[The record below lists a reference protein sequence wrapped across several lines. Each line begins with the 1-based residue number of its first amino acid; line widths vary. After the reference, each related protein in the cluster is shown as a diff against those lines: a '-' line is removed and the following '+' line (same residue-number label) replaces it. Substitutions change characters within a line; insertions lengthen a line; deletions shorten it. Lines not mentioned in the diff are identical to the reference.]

1 MKNKPKVISLFTCGM
16 GMDIG
21 FENSGFQTIY
31 ANDITEFAY
40 NTIKK
45 NKKNIACDLGDITNI
60 SSNEIKTK
68 SGLKNKLPDVV
79 IGGPP
84 CQSFSTAGLRKG
96 IEDKRGIALF
106 EFIRIIKDLQPKF
119 FVFENVPGLLSIAKK
134 NIGFYD
140 RISMDKSKIPDE
152 SKRGSL
158 FEEILK
164 KFYESLENYRISE
177 PTIVNAADFGTP
189 QKRKRLILIGSRTVD
204 PNKIMSRLMEKSTYS
219 DPKVSEELGKKP
231 WTTLEDALKGLN
243 EKNPEHTNFPKSWGK
258 YLKHIPPGGYRKD
271 LPKDLQKNAMGGAA
285 NSTDPKR
292 KGKQGGR
299 TGFYRRLAWNKPAPT
314 LVTSPSQMA
323 TCICHP
329 DKDRPLTV
337 KEYARVQGFP
347 DEWEFVGTVSQ
358 KYRMIGEAVPVKLAE
373 VIALTIREFL

>member
-1 MKNKPKVISLFTCGM
+1 MNEKPKVISLFTCGM

-21 FENSGFQTIY
+21 FENSGFETIY

-45 NKKNIACDLGDITNI
+45 NKENIACDLGDITEI
-60 SSNEIKTK
+60 SSKEIKIK
-68 SGLKNKLPDVV
+68 SGLKKNSPDAV

-96 IEDKRGIALF
+96 LEDKRGIALL
-106 EFIRIIKDLQPKF
+106 EFIRVIKDLQPKF

-140 RISMDKSKIPDE
+140 RVAMDKSQIPDE

-158 FEEILK
+158 FEEIFQQFQSLK
-164 KFYESLENYRISE
+164 GYKISK
-177 PTIVNAADFGTP
+177 PTILNAADFGVP
-189 QKRKRLILIGSRTVD
+189 QKRKRLILIGSRIVNPD
-204 PNKIMSRLMEKSTYS
+204 EIMDRLIEKSTHS
-219 DPKVSEELGKKP
+219 DPKIAKNLRKKP
-231 WTTLEDALKGLN
+231 WKTLDDALKGLN
-243 EKNPEHTNFPKSWGK
+243 EKNPEHTHFPKSWGK
-258 YLKHIPPGGYRKD
+258 YLKHIPPGGYWKD
-271 LPKDLQKNAMGGAA
+271 LPEELQKIAMGGAA
-285 NSTDPKR
+285 NSNDPKR

-299 TGFYRRLAWNKPAPT
+299 TGFYRRLSWEKPAPT

-329 DKDRPLTV
+329 DEDRPLTV

-347 DEWEFVGTVSQ
+347 DNWEFVGTISQ

-373 VIALTIREFL
+373 TIATTIREFL